1 MKIIGIEN
9 QEEKLEQQKRKKIL
23 ITTCITIA
31 IIVIIILVCLYMGNK
46 TFRDFMD
53 KYVLMKNATENNV
66 TSISLESLNSYEVC
80 AYDKYIS
87 ILSQNTLVGYNISGK
102 KEYELTVEI
111 SSPVTDSNGRFLLI
125 GGKEKKKLYL
135 ISGNTIVWEKQL
147 EGSISRVNV
156 NKNGYVSVVLTGTT
170 YKSIVQTFD
179 NTGKELF
186 KVYLSNSMAMDSD
199 ISSDNRYLSYA
210 EVSTNGT
217 LIQTTIKTID
227 IQKKE
232 EVSNISAPS
241 NTIALNLKYQD
252 GNKLLCM
259 YDNSIHCIQN
269 GNDEEIMDL
278 SQDKEKVS
286 FAEIE
291 LNNYI
296 MRIIEKSVLLNT
308 ESTIELINSNNKR
321 TNLYTTNNIVKEV
334 YTYDNKIALNLGSEV
349 DFIGT
354 NGWLIKRYISSQEVR
369 KIVMNPNFAGIVY
382 RNKIEIV
389 EL

>member
-1 MKIIGIEN
+1 MKIIGIDN
-9 QEEKLEQQKRKKIL
+9 QEEKIEKQKTKKIL

-31 IIVIIILVCLYMGNK
+31 IIVVIILVCLYMGNK

-66 TSISLESLNSYEVC
+66 TSISLEGLTGYEIC

-111 SSPVTDSNGRFLLI
+111 SSPVIDSNGRFLLI
-125 GGKEKKKLYL
+125 GGKEKKRIYL
-135 ISGNTIVWEKQL
+135 ISGDTIVWEKQL
-147 EGSISRVNV
+147 EGNISRVNV
-156 NKNGYVSVVLTGTT
+156 NKNGYVSVVLTGTA
-170 YKSIVQTFD
+170 YKSIIQTFD

-186 KVYLSNSMAMDSD
+186 KIYLSNSMAVDSD

-217 LIQTTIKTID
+217 LIQTIIKTID

-232 EVSNISAPS
+232 EIFNTTAPS
-241 NTIALNLKYQD
+241 NTMALNLKYQD

-269 GNDEEIMDL
+269 GNDEEIINL
-278 SQDKEKVS
+278 LQEKEKIS

-296 MRIIEKSVLLNT
+296 MRIIEKNVLLNT
-308 ESTIELINSNNKR
+308 ESTIELTNTNNKR
-321 TNLYTTNNIVKEV
+321 INLYTTNNIVKEV

-369 KIVMNPNFAGIVY
+369 KILMNPNFAGIVY
-382 RNKIEIV
+382 RSKIEIV